1 MSELSGLFVVKPE
14 SVTATKGKDITFVS
28 KVDSSALTRKPVMK
42 WVKGKWLDLS
52 SKAGKHLKFK
62 ESYDRNTK
70 IYTYEMSIIK
80 VVDGDAG
87 GYRCEVT
94 AKDKCDSCT
103 FEVSVQAAQ
112 EDQQDNILEAFK
124 RS

>member
-1 MSELSGLFVVKPE
+1 
-14 SVTATKGKDITFVS
+14 KDITFVS